1 MDNMIASRLR
11 DFSCGLFF
19 MFQMLGTVMLYLKGR
34 HHRLQHSAFRY
45 MLYLLAI
52 SVFEFYVFFI
62 HNFLGSLEIP
72 LTNILQM
79 SVIPISFMLLY
90 RLTHQQE
97 MPQLFATLNIAPYF
111 IAIAL
116 YAIYPIAI
124 VYYAILYVA
133 LVHIVSVIG
142 YGFLSVRRFNNSLKA
157 YFSSDENLSLHWLW
171 LFLALLLALAV
182 TWIIATIHDTP
193 IAAAFY
199 NVMCTLILAML
210 CYFVYRQEDMLE
222 ALGETRTDNAEPPAE
237 QNTENITDKSY
248 HFQEELSKAFCE
260 RQIYLDSKLNINV
273 LARELGTNR
282 TYISNYLNQQLHT
295 NFYEYVNHWRI
306 IRAKELLATS
316 TLTLEEVVAQSGF
329 NSLSTFRRYFL
340 KAEGMTPNEYRMKMN
355 ITTNS

>member
-1 MDNMIASRLR
+1 MTASRLR

-19 MFQMLGTVMLYLKGR
+19 MFQVLGTVMLYLKGR
-34 HHRLQHSAFRY
+34 HHRLQNSAFRY

-79 SVIPISFMLLY
+79 SVIPISLMLLY

-97 MPQLFATLNIAPYF
+97 MPPLLSTLNIAPYLV
-111 IAIAL
+111 AIAL
-116 YAIYPIAI
+116 YAMWQETV
-124 VYYAILYVA
+124 VYDTILYVA
-133 LVHIVSVIG
+133 LIHIVSVIG
-142 YGFLSVRRFNNSLKA
+142 YGFVSVSRFNKSLKT
-157 YFSSDENLSLHWLW
+157 YFSSEENLSLHWLW

-182 TWIIATIHDTP
+182 TWLTATIYGTP
-193 IAAAFY
+193 LAAALY
-199 NVMCTLILAML
+199 NVMCTIILAML

-222 ALGETRTDNAEPPAE
+222 ALGETQTDVTEPLADKEDEECRTD
-237 QNTENITDKSY
+237 KCY
-248 HFQEELSKAFCE
+248 HFSEELSRAFGD
-260 RQIYLDSKLNINV
+260 RQIYLDSKLNING

-306 IRAKELLATS
+306 MCAKELLSTS
-316 TLTLEEVVAQSGF
+316 SLTLEEVATKSGF
-329 NSLSTFRRYFL
+329 NSLSTFRRYFQ
-340 KAEGMTPNEYRMKMN
+340 KAEGLTPNEYRMGLIEPNK
-355 ITTNS
+355 